1 MTIEELAAELGKTI
15 KNDERITELNAA
27 HAAFDADE
35 NLQTWLREYEV
46 QQQAL
51 QEQAAQPDPDRLL
64 IAKMQGRVDELYKL
78 ILNSEVFARLS
89 DAQSA
94 VNELMESVN
103 NIITFNITGEL
114 PSSCTHDCSCCDG
127 GCNH

>member
-15 KNDERITELNAA
+15 KEDKRVAELNAA
-27 HAAFDADE
+27 RDAFDADM

-51 QEQAAQPDPDRLL
+51 QEQAEQSDPDRLL

-94 VNELMESVN
+94 VNELMENVN
-103 NIITFNITGEL
+103 NIITYNITGEL
-114 PSSCTHDCSCCDG
+114 PQSCTHDCSSCG
-127 GCNH
+127 GCHH

>member
-1 MTIEELAAELGKTI
+1 MNIEELAAELGKTI
-15 KNDERITELNAA
+15 KEDKRIAELNAA
-27 HAAFDADE
+27 RDAFDADT

-51 QEQAAQPDPDRLL
+51 QEQAGQANPDRLL

-78 ILNSEVFARLS
+78 ILNSEVFGRLS

-103 NIITFNITGEL
+103 NIITYNITGEL
-114 PSSCTHDCSCCDG
+114 PQSCSHDCSCCG
-127 GCNH
+127 GDCHH

>member
-15 KNDERITELNAA
+15 KEDKRVAELNAA
-27 HAAFDADE
+27 RDAFDADM

-51 QEQAAQPDPDRLL
+51 QEQAGQSDPDRLL
-64 IAKMQGRVDELYKL
+64 IAKRQGRVDELYKL

-94 VNELMESVN
+94 VNELMENVN
-103 NIITFNITGEL
+103 NIITYNITGEL
-114 PSSCTHDCSCCDG
+114 PQSCTHDCSSCG
-127 GCNH
+127 GCHH

>member
-15 KNDERITELNAA
+15 KEDKRIAELNAA
-27 HAAFDADE
+27 RDAFDADT

-51 QEQAAQPDPDRLL
+51 QEQAGQANPDRLL

-78 ILNSEVFARLS
+78 ILNSEVFGRLS

-103 NIITFNITGEL
+103 NIITYNITGER
-114 PSSCTHDCSCCDG
+114 PQSCSHDCSCCG
-127 GCNH
+127 GDCHH